1 MPFNDYQC
9 MRIVTLWTECDGK
22 LSWSKMERTLSE
34 EGIITTRQTI
44 KNTINRWLKTG
55 LVIDMPRTGAPKK
68 VPLTH
73 YRCIDEAMSTND
85 ELTATDLKDILSK
98 NLGKRRPSTI
108 QEPLLGF
115 AMSLDGHFQQQ
126 GIAKQFG
133 MQTEKEEWSG
143 VKSAWMTRKPLMM
156 SSSQMN
162 LLFSWSVTEENASGR
177 KRHQG
182 SLNTDTSTHQKFMS
196 GPEFPKKVQPRS
208 SCLVAS

>member
-1 MPFNDYQC
+1 MPFNDYQR
-9 MRIVTLWTECDGK
+9 MRIVALWTECDGK
-22 LSWSKMERTLSE
+22 LSWSKMERTLSQ

-55 LVIDMPRTGAPKK
+55 SVIDMPRTGAPKK

-85 ELTATDLKDILSK
+85 ELTATDLKDILTKKFGEEKAKYSTRTIARIR
-98 NLGKRRPSTI
+98 NDLGWTFSTARYCQAI
-108 QEPLLGF
+108 RD
-115 AMSLDGHFQQQ
+115 AN
-126 GIAKQFG
+126 K
-133 MQTEKEEWSG
+133 EKKWSG
-143 VKSAWMTRKPLMM
+143 VRSAWMTRKPLMM

-182 SLNTDTSTHQKFMS
+182 SLNTDTSTLQKFMS
-196 GPEFPKKVQPRS
+196 GLEFPKKVQPRS